1 MLFAEQSHRLNS
13 MLLSDSPV
21 DLATATNSPRP
32 KKREQASAAF
42 PFDRVIVEP
51 FTFSDSAILEN
62 RASTYLTKIVIAER
76 LELKGALLRLSTL
89 E

>member
-1 MLFAEQSHRLNS
+1 

-51 FTFSDSAILEN
+51 FTFSDSATLEG
-62 RASTYLTKIVIAER
+62 RASTYFTKISIAKDSNLR
-76 LELKGALLRLSTL
+76 ALCCFVKATTGAPLNLNDGKAR
-89 E
+89 

>member
-1 MLFAEQSHRLNS
+1 

-42 PFDRVIVEP
+42 PFRPSHRWTLHV
-51 FTFSDSAILEN
+51 
-62 RASTYLTKIVIAER
+62 
-76 LELKGALLRLSTL
+76 LRLDYSWRPRLYLPYKDRHRWKTWT
-89 E
+89 